1 MNQIIFPLLLIAF
14 MIIPFQANAT
24 NECNSQN
31 PDNCLDGVG
40 PAVTNPDSVRTTV
53 FNVSKQTNSQSSD
66 DDQDLSFI
74 GSSTLTGLAAG
85 DGYVGLGY
93 WASFNYSDFD
103 ADIPINSL
111 VQPIASYDADQKT
124 VFIGVDTLLMDALVV
139 GLTLGYENTDID
151 TAYNGGNNETDGYTI
166 APYAAYLINDI
177 FSADVVIGY
186 SNLGTDTDRIDNVS
200 GGTILGDF
208 DAERWFVATN
218 LNATVSYEQWLL
230 GGRIGYL
237 YVTED
242 QDSYFETGPNTA
254 RSIGRRHID
263 LAQVVVGFDVAYS
276 FNKFE
281 PYATFTYL
289 NDLGRDNGTGAG
301 GLPGAVGATQPDD
314 DDEIQA
320 GLGIRYFGNNY
331 SGTAEWTNVIGRDT
345 FDGNNFLL
353 TLRFDL

>member
-31 PDNCLDGVG
+31 PNNCLDGVG

-53 FNVSKQTNSQSSD
+53 FNVSKQTNSQSSE
-66 DDQDLSFI
+66 DDQGLSFI
-74 GSSTLTGLAAG
+74 GSSALTGLAAG

-124 VFIGVDTLLMDALVV
+124 AFIGVDTMFMDAFVI

-177 FSADVVIGY
+177 FSADVVMGY
-186 SNLGTDTDRIDNVS
+186 TSLGTDTDRIDNVS

-208 DAERWFVATN
+208 DAERWFIATN

-230 GGRIGYL
+230 GG
-237 YVTED
+237 
-242 QDSYFETGPNTA
+242 
-254 RSIGRRHID
+254 
-263 LAQVVVGFDVAYS
+263 
-276 FNKFE
+276 
-281 PYATFTYL
+281 
-289 NDLGRDNGTGAG
+289 
-301 GLPGAVGATQPDD
+301 
-314 DDEIQA
+314 
-320 GLGIRYFGNNY
+320 
-331 SGTAEWTNVIGRDT
+331 
-345 FDGNNFLL
+345 
-353 TLRFDL
+353 